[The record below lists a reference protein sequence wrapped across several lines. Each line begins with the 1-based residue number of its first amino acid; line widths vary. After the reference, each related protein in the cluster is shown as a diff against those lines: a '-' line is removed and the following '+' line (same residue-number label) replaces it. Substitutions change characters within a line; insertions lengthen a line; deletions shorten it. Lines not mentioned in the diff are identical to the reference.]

1 MSVYVKTKD
10 GKLKPIREDVTAEE
24 IKNALGYTPADA
36 NAVPENLDLSDV
48 TSNDDTFYI
57 VDKYDN
63 VIAQIDKDG
72 IHTTEI
78 ELGGGES
85 KAKVKE
91 HIDDKDIH
99 VNAESITKA
108 LGYTPA
114 DKNDVPEIDLSEI
127 ESKDDTFYIVDSEDR
142 IIAQIDENGLHI
154 KDIKIGTLSD
164 ERSILD
170 LLSTSGGGSNI
181 QIIRWEAND

>member
-1 MSVYVKTKD
+1 MGIYVKTPT
-10 GKLKPIREDVTAEE
+10 GKEPLQKKVTASE
-24 IKNALGYTPADA
+24 IKEALGYTPADK
-36 NAVPENLDLSDV
+36 NSVPENLDLSDV

-57 VDKYDN
+57 VDKDDN

-85 KAKVKE
+85 KSKVKE
-91 HIDDKDIH
+91 HIDDRDIH

-142 IIAQIDENGLHI
+142 IIAQIDGNGLHI

-164 ERSILD
+164 EQSILD

-181 QIIRWEAND
+181 QIIRWEDGD